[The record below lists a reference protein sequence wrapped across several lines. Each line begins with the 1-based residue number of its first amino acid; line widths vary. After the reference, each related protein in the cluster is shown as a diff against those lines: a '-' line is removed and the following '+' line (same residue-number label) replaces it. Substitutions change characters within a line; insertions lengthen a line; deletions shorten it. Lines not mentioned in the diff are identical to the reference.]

1 MRELLEKIA
10 AEGEVLAGRVLK
22 VDRFLNHQVD
32 PHLMKRIGEEFAA
45 KFHCER
51 PTKVLTLESSGI
63 SPALMAAYELGV
75 PLVVARKRRPVTM
88 ADDVYRA
95 EVYSFTKQ
103 ETNEIVVSRS
113 LLNSGDRVLIIDDF
127 LANGQAALGMTEI
140 VQQAGAVVAGIGIV
154 IEKAFQDGGRL
165 LRARGFRVV
174 SLACIASLDGGVI
187 QFADEVMSQ

>member
-1 MRELLEKIA
+1 
-10 AEGEVLAGRVLK
+10 
-22 VDRFLNHQVD
+22 
-32 PHLMKRIGEEFAA
+32 MKRIGEEFAA

>member
-1 MRELLEKIA
+1 MD
-10 AEGEVLAGRVLK
+10 GPG
-22 VDRFLNHQVD
+22 
-32 PHLMKRIGEEFAA
+32 
-45 KFHCER
+45 
-51 PTKVLTLESSGI
+51 S
-63 SPALMAAYELGV
+63 
-75 PLVVARKRRPVTM
+75 
-88 ADDVYRA
+88 
-95 EVYSFTKQ
+95 
-103 ETNEIVVSRS
+103 
-113 LLNSGDRVLIIDDF
+113 DRVLIIDDF

>member
-10 AEGEVLAGRVLK
+10 AEGEVLAGGVLK

-32 PHLMKRIGEEFAA
+32 PQLMKRIGEVFAGR
-45 KFHCER
+45 FCGER

-63 SPALMAAYELGV
+63 SPAIMAAYELGI

>member
-1 MRELLEKIA
+1 MSNSETLHILKFGYFQDRCNEEVEQILDGKAVCPFSTDGGPNNPLL
-10 AEGEVLAGRVLK
+10 
-22 VDRFLNHQVD
+22 H
-32 PHLMKRIGEEFAA
+32 
-45 KFHCER
+45 R
-51 PTKVLTLESSGI
+51 PIDGPGS
-63 SPALMAAYELGV
+63 
-75 PLVVARKRRPVTM
+75 
-88 ADDVYRA
+88 
-95 EVYSFTKQ
+95 
-103 ETNEIVVSRS
+103 
-113 LLNSGDRVLIIDDF
+113 DRVLIIDDF

>member
-10 AEGEVLAGRVLK
+10 AEGEVLAGGVLK